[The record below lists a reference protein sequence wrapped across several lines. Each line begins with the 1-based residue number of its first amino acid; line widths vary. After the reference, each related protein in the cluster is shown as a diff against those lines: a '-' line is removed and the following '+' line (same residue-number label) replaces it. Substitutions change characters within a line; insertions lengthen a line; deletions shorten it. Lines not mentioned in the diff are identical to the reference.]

1 MSQAGTV
8 ARLAA
13 RELWMTFRLLLV
25 LIVSVGAGVVVSVLP
40 APLTEAMTRL
50 AVGLGVAIVVA
61 AAVAAWSIAEERH
74 AGRAGWLVTRSV
86 ARPTYLA
93 GWYVAVLF
101 IAVVGLASGAL
112 LGWLAIPVGS
122 TALDGVEY
130 VAVIAAVAAT
140 LAAAIAASLLAGAIL
155 PPPGAMAFAVVVC
168 VAAGAV
174 ALFAPIDA
182 SWLPGGALTL
192 LPRAAGSEPIL
203 DEAIRAAGLALATA
217 ATLLVACRVAF
228 ERSDL

>member
-40 APLTEAMTRL
+40 APVIEAMSRL
-50 AVGLGVAIVVA
+50 AAGLGVAIIVA
-61 AAVAAWSIAEERH
+61 AAVAAWSIAEERY

-86 ARPTYLA
+86 SRPTYLA
-93 GWYVAVLF
+93 GWYVAVLL
-101 IAVVGLASGAL
+101 IAVAGLASGAL
-112 LGWLAIPVGS
+112 LGWLAIPAGS
-122 TALDGVEY
+122 AAIDGVEY
-130 VAVIAAVAAT
+130 VAVVAAVAAT
-140 LAAAIAASLLAGAIL
+140 LTAAIAAGLLAGAL
-155 PPPGAMAFAVVVC
+155 LRPPGAMALAIVVC
-168 VAAGAV
+168 AAAGAL

-182 SWLPGGALTL
+182 AWLPGGALML
-192 LPRAAGSEPIL
+192 LPRAAGSEAIL
-203 DEAIRAAGLALATA
+203 DEAIRAAGLGLATA
-217 ATLLVACRVAF
+217 AALLVACRLAF